1 MGLYSVFD
9 VFEAKGVIHETG
21 SSVDAHRLTLCCKGG
36 LYSVFRFL
44 ARGGLYMRGV
54 ISELLGYYPPHNK
67 WCYLLMVCLTSFPN
81 IIVQLQKTIRRYMY
95 IFY

>member
-36 LYSVFRFL
+36 GVIQRFSFFSQ
-44 ARGGLYMRGV
+44 RGV
-54 ISELLGYYPPHNK
+54 ISELLGYFIIKNK
-67 WCYLLMVCLTSFPN
+67 IRYFCAGSIYKFIFP
-81 IIVQLQKTIRRYMY
+81 QLYSQRVLFSYR
-95 IFY
+95 